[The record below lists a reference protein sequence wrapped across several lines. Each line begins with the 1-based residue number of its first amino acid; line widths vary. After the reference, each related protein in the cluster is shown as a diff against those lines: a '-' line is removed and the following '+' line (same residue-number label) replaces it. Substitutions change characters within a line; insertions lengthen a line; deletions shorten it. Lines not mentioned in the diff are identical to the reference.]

1 VTLVEAA
8 ATRVAASAAAR
19 VESRLVAEDART
31 VGATSRYGDLRR
43 ARGFA
48 TDHIVYVP
56 FSK

>member
-1 VTLVEAA
+1 VES
-8 ATRVAASAAAR
+8 TVPR
-19 VESRLVAEDART
+19 VESTLVAAAADART
-31 VGATSRYGDLRR
+31 VGAESRYGDLRR